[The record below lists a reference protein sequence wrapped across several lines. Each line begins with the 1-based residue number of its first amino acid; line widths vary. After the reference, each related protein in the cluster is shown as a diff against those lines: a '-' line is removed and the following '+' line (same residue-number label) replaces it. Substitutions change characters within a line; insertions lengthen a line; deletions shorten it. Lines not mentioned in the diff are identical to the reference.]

1 MDTQSEATGN
11 VVLEMREDFLDF
23 KLETVEQ
30 ILSGHLCMCNVAG
43 DVSSEDKQI
52 VSDGINLGR

>member
-11 VVLEMREDFLDF
+11 MVLEMREDFLDF

-30 ILSGHLCMCNVAG
+30 ILNSNLYMYNVAG
-43 DVSSEDKQI
+43 D
-52 VSDGINLGR
+52 N

>member
-11 VVLEMREDFLDF
+11 MVLEMREDFLDF

-30 ILSGHLCMCNVAG
+30 ILSGHLYMCNVAG
-43 DVSSEDKQI
+43 D
-52 VSDGINLGR
+52 N